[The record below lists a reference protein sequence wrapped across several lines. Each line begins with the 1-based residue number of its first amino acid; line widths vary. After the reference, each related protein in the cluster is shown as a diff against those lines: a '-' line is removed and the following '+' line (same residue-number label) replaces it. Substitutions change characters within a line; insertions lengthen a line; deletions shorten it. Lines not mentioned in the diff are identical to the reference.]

1 MAYTIKEVEKETKIS
16 AHTLRFW
23 AKKVCFL
30 LFKKMKIV

>member
-1 MAYTIKEVEKETKIS
+1 MAYTMKRGRKRNKIS